1 MSKYDCGSRVLIT
14 QLLMELGEPLNGPN
28 DTIELRYF
36 IRTLCSFTSRS
47 VTIERGVRLH
57 LITEK

>member
-14 QLLMELGEPLNGPN
+14 KLLMELGEPLNGPN

-36 IRTLCSFTSRS
+36 ILE
-47 VTIERGVRLH
+47 IA
-57 LITEK
+57 

>member
-14 QLLMELGEPLNGPN
+14 QLLMELVEPLNGPN

-36 IRTLCSFTSRS
+36 IRTLC
-47 VTIERGVRLH
+47 VRLH
-57 LITEK
+57 HVVLQ